1 MPPFLHLF
9 CFAPK
14 RNTTLTKTFVTPKSF
29 TKGLVLL
36 SVYIIAYFPN
46 SHNIDFAT
54 MKYPFI
60 GPVLEQMGN
69 ITATRNITF
78 DYNCFVVGKACVF
91 ESGGA
96 AFCRSGTGTSGPII
110 GGIPF
115 ISDSTNAQVGLC
127 IPVAAGQTIKF
138 EINGNAEFQSIVA
151 CQMVVS

>member
-1 MPPFLHLF
+1 M
-9 CFAPK
+9 
-14 RNTTLTKTFVTPKSF
+14 
-29 TKGLVLL
+29 L

-60 GPVLEQMGN
+60 GPELERIGN
-69 ITATRNITF
+69 ISATRDITF
-78 DYNCFVVGKACVF
+78 DHNCFVVGKAGVF

-96 AFCRSGTGTSGPII
+96 AFCKSGAGTSGPII

-115 ISDSTNAQVGLC
+115 MSDSTNAQVGLC
-127 IPVAAGQTIKF
+127 IPVAAGQTVRF
-138 EINGNAEFQSIVA
+138 EVNGNAEFQSIVV